1 MAIVGVKP
9 EEESSLHELL
19 RTSELERQNQQKH
32 YENNDERTENNKQR
46 IKTQH
51 SSGVGNSAV
60 VSVAGARASDLDLV
74 IEIDNGQTAHI

>member
-19 RTSELERQNQQKH
+19 RTSELERQNQQKR
-32 YENNDERTENNKQR
+32 YENNDERTESNSQR
-46 IKTQH
+46 IKTQQ
-51 SSGVGNSAV
+51 SSGVGNSSV